1 MTNFLIN
8 VGVPKLY
15 AGDVSL
21 FLTMILA
28 GIVLMFLVKK
38 TKLGAFTYAVYAS
51 YFITKALYFDFMD
64 KFSTKILVFLGLAF
78 GLHYLLFKPTV
89 VVKLGGRGMMKWV
102 RRIFIAFLIIGLMA
116 TIILSWMPKKEVLD
130 LLSPFS
136 LKIFTTKSAQLLW
149 AIIPLL
155 TLFAIRKKD

>member
-1 MTNFLIN
+1 MTNFLISI
-8 VGVPKLY
+8 GVPKLY

-21 FLTMILA
+21 FLVMILA
-28 GIVLMFLVKK
+28 GVVLMFLVKK

-51 YFITKALYFDFMD
+51 YFITRVLYFDFMD
-64 KFSTKILVFLGLAF
+64 KFSTKILIFLGLAF

-89 VVKLGGRGMMKWV
+89 VVKLGGRGIMKWV
-102 RRIFIAFLIIGLMA
+102 RRVFVAFLIVGLMA

-136 LKIFTTKSAQLLW
+136 LKVFTTKSAQLLW